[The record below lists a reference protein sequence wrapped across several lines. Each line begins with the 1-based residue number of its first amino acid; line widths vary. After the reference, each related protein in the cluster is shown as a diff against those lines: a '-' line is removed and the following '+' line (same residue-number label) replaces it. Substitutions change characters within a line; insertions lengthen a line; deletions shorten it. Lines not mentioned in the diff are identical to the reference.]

1 MADETPVYA
10 VIGQGDTAFRAFI
23 NIPALTAGHQFMS
36 PSPVE
41 EENALLT
48 PIYIRLKLTPEEGAD
63 AAVVACAKLLFQIYN
78 SDFG

>member
-1 MADETPVYA
+1 
-10 VIGQGDTAFRAFI
+10 
-23 NIPALTAGHQFMS
+23 MS

-48 PIYIRLKLTPEEGAD
+48 PIYIRLQLTPEEGAD
-63 AAVVACAKLLFQIYN
+63 AAVVACAKLLLQVYN